1 MLSLY
6 LTLLE
11 SDEDEDKFILVY
23 NKYKNLMFKE
33 AYSYIKDYNL
43 SEDCIQSAFMEIA
56 RCFDR
61 IGEVESPETKA
72 YVMTITRVCAFR
84 IYNDERKNV
93 TEPIDDFEL
102 LPDSSAADDMI
113 DKTEVSLVTETVSD
127 LPERY
132 RDVLILRFAYDYDY
146 EHMARLLGISPSA
159 VRKRVERA
167 KKVLARELDLQ
178 VVS

>member
-1 MLSLY
+1 
-6 LTLLE
+6 
-11 SDEDEDKFILVY
+11 
-23 NKYKNLMFKE
+23 
-33 AYSYIKDYNL
+33 
-43 SEDCIQSAFMEIA
+43 MEIA
-56 RCFDR
+56 SCFDR

-93 TEPIDDFEL
+93 TEPIEDFEL

-167 KKVLARELDLQ
+167 KKVLARELTPE
-178 VVS
+178 VVN